1 MSNISIL
8 AFRDY
13 EFIAAAVIFLYFKGN
28 ILGDILN
35 AFSSININL
44 GISCNKSQITGHK
57 LHQKSWNNKEVLKE
71 RYN

>member
-44 GISCNKSQITGHK
+44 GILHNKSQITGHK
-57 LHQKSWNNKEVLKE
+57 LHQKSRNNKEVLKE
-71 RYN
+71 RHN

>member
-35 AFSSININL
+35 AFSSININF
-44 GISCNKSQITGHK
+44 GILCQTTGHK
-57 LHQKSWNNKEVLKE
+57 LHQKSWNNKVLKE
-71 RYN
+71 K